1 MRSTGAGLTAV
12 GIAVMN
18 GLTGCKAAGSAIAIC
33 DPVISF
39 TTQGPVMTKPD
50 TVGWHEG
57 NCHCPICDDTTKQK
71 ARESA
76 RAAGNSVLVPADKL
90 KDMQTLLQA
99 AAGTAVS
106 LQDEV
111 CDLTTELG
119 AWKQRALQAEEAIE
133 RVRVMANTNH
143 GKGSFLLGWK
153 RAMNTIRDTLTPPN
167 EEKDDG

>member
-133 RVRVMANTNH
+133 RVRGVRRYVTSSGIDVVEWPDVLQA
-143 GKGSFLLGWK
+143 
-153 RAMNTIRDTLTPPN
+153 LTPPN
-167 EEKDDG
+167 EEKGDG